1 MYPMNVQ
8 DLHVFQHLL
17 AGTWSNDGVLRAD
30 GVTPYSYNVM
40 PLPQQAPE
48 AGYSGVHGG
57 YILKNF
63 RYTETISFHSNN
75 NVPEGADIVA
85 IPAGAPNRGFED
97 RQVPRAIF
105 YDQIVKFSEGPLRD
119 TEVHIENGAW
129 LYLQRHAI
137 VNGPYPNPSEGAPL
151 PQPDGVP
158 DYAKQISVP
167 HGNSILALGK
177 YMGFSTEAL
186 IIPQGSGLPTEI
198 DVTRFRTELDN
209 NNDYENPHVP
219 ETKDPLMPLR
229 DAIDNLVPTA
239 YHHVSFSTRIKSE
252 GLTGVVANIPFEE
265 TRAAATD
272 YEAHYWLFSTDECH
286 EHFDYL
292 AYFQNITLR
301 LKIGEVD
308 VLFPHVT
315 SNVVKRQR

>member
-1 MYPMNVQ
+1 
-8 DLHVFQHLL
+8 
-17 AGTWSNDGVLRAD
+17 
-30 GVTPYSYNVM
+30 M

-48 AGYSGVHGG
+48 AGYSGVHRG

-75 NVPEGADIVA
+75 NVAEGADIVA

-137 VNGPYPNPSEGAPL
+137 VNGPYPNPGEGAPL